1 MRRICVALLSLVVVA
16 VLAGPATAAIT
27 VSLDSPPVTTSV
39 GHRFTFTTTVANA
52 GASAVSDLVA
62 HLNVLSDDPGTYVDP
77 EDWSSHRT
85 QYLPAIPPNGEQKL
99 TWTVQAV
106 NSGNLTVFV
115 SVLPRHESGT
125 VLIEPAPPSLRGPA
139 PNAELQ
145 RRPAAD
151 ARHPCLDRP
160 RRPRCPPAPTGLKP
174 GA

>member
-85 QYLPAIPPNGEQKL
+85 QYLPSIPPNGASGEQ
-99 TWTVQAV
+99 
-106 NSGNLTVFV
+106 
-115 SVLPRHESGT
+115 R
-125 VLIEPAPPSLRGPA
+125 
-139 PNAELQ
+139 
-145 RRPAAD
+145 
-151 ARHPCLDRP
+151 
-160 RRPRCPPAPTGLKP
+160 
-174 GA
+174 

>member
-85 QYLPAIPPNGEQKL
+85 QYLPSIPPNGEQKL

-115 SVLPRHESGT
+115 SVLPRHDSGT
-125 VLIEPAPPSLRGPA
+125 VLSSPPLRVSVGHRRTLNSRGALALTLAIPALIGLA
-139 PNAELQ
+139 GLGV
-145 RRPAAD
+145 RR
-151 ARHPCLDRP
+151 
-160 RRPRCPPAPTGLKP
+160 RRRA
-174 GA
+174 